1 MDITKK
7 IEEAETTAIKN
18 CDNLPVPLNTC
29 WTFWI
34 DKLASLKKQLLV
46 FCNLGLFLR
55 NMLNRNY
62 ESYLIKIF

>member
-34 DKLASLKKQLLV
+34 DKLAP
-46 FCNLGLFLR
+46 
-55 NMLNRNY
+55 LNK
-62 ESYLIKIF
+62 E